1 MEGYYDIIIDPKNTD
16 VAIKYEIVFDYSDIQ
31 NEAIHV
37 SSLKEINNKEL
48 LKKDDNT
55 YLGIITLEDIE
66 NGEKHNIRTT
76 LVWEDIENN
85 SKDYEL
91 GSIYDN
97 ELKIKVSIK
106 FSQYLNDDMKV

>member
-1 MEGYYDIIIDPKNTD
+1 MEELERNIGYI
-16 VAIKYEIVFDYSDIQ
+16 FSD
-31 NEAIHV
+31 
-37 SSLKEINNKEL
+37 KEL

>member
-1 MEGYYDIIIDPKNTD
+1 M
-16 VAIKYEIVFDYSDIQ
+16 
-31 NEAIHV
+31 
-37 SSLKEINNKEL
+37 
-48 LKKDDNT
+48 
-55 YLGIITLEDIE
+55 EDIE